1 LPYTTEQTIQ
11 ILTTYYE
18 VEVEYRRK
26 QVMWDEDIKSYINL
40 ASKWLTGE
48 EDKTGMLLCGN
59 CGNGKTTMMHAIR
72 NLINNLQARDQWN
85 EKIYVRPI
93 EAVDMVKIIKNERS
107 WEDLKQVPVLAIDDL
122 GLEPAEIMN
131 YGNVITPAVEL
142 LSHRYNEQ
150 LMTIVTTNLD
160 PSQIKQKYGVRIADR
175 FREMFLKIV
184 FKNGSY
190 R

>member
-1 LPYTTEQTIQ
+1 
-11 ILTTYYE
+11 
-18 VEVEYRRK
+18 
-26 QVMWDEDIKSYINL
+26 
-40 ASKWLTGE
+40 
-48 EDKTGMLLCGN
+48 
-59 CGNGKTTMMHAIR
+59 
-72 NLINNLQARDQWN
+72 
-85 EKIYVRPI
+85 
-93 EAVDMVKIIKNERS
+93 
-107 WEDLKQVPVLAIDDL
+107 LAIDDL

-175 FREMFLKIV
+175 FREMFLKVI

>member
-72 NLINNLQARDQWN
+72 NLINNLQAIDQWN

-160 PSQIKQKYGVRIADR
+160 PSQIKQKYGVRISDR
-175 FREMFLKIV
+175 FREMFLKI
-184 FKNGSY
+184 S
-190 R
+190 